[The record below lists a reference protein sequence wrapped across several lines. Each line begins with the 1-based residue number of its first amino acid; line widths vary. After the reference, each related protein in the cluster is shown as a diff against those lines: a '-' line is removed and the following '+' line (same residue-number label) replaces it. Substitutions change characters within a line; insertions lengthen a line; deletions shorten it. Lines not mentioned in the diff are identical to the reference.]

1 MKKILITGASGFIG
15 QNLIKKSLKL
25 NYLVCG
31 MTRKPLDFG
40 NYSNLKFFFIDNI
53 NSKEKLNEALQ
64 GIDCIIHCAGKTN
77 SSCKVDSLNLVN
89 VEFTKNLA
97 ESAFNV
103 GVKRF
108 IFLSSIKVNGESTTK
123 DNKIKIFN
131 YKDEPNPQDSYAI
144 SKKEAEKLL
153 QDIALKTGLEVVIV
167 RLPLVYGSGVK
178 GNLKRLI
185 KLIKLRIPLPF
196 KKIKNKRSLIGID
209 NVIDLLIRCIEHP
222 NAVGKTFLASDGK
235 DLSTP
240 ELMKLIASAMG
251 QSIKFFSF
259 PIGLLK
265 FLGFIFRKQNEIE
278 RLTGSLQIDISNT
291 KTTLNWTPSLSVE
304 EGIRRMIEGK

>member
-25 NYLVCG
+25 DYLVHG
-31 MTRKPLDFG
+31 ITRKHLYFG

-77 SSCKVDSLNLVN
+77 IGSNADNFKLIN
-89 VEFTKNLA
+89 VQFTKNLA
-97 ESAFNV
+97 ECAFKS

-108 IFLSSIKVNGESTTK
+108 IFLSSIKVNGENTTK
-123 DNKIKIFN
+123 ENKIKVFDHN
-131 YKDEPNPQDSYAI
+131 NDPNPQDSYAI

-185 KLIKLRIPLPF
+185 KLIKLRVPLPF

-222 NAVGKTFLASDGK
+222 NAVGKTFLASDGN

-265 FLGFIFRKQNEIE
+265 FLGSVLGKREEIN
-278 RLTGSLQIDISNT
+278 RLVGSLRIDNSYT
-291 KTTLNWTPSLSVE
+291 KKTLNWTPPLSVE
-304 EGIRRMIEGK
+304 EGIRRMVQGK

>member
-1 MKKILITGASGFIG
+1 MKKILITGATGFIA
-15 QNLIKKSLKL
+15 QNLIKKSLAL
-25 NYLVCG
+25 DYLVRG
-31 MTRKPLDFG
+31 ITRKPIDFG

-53 NSKEKLNEALQ
+53 NSKEKLNKALQ
-64 GIDCIIHCAGKTN
+64 GIDCIVHCAGKTN
-77 SSCKVDSLNLVN
+77 LSSNADNFKLIN
-89 VEFTKNLA
+89 VQFTKNLA
-97 ESAFNV
+97 ECALKA

-123 DNKIKIFN
+123 ANKIKVFN
-131 YKDEPNPQDSYAI
+131 YNDEPNPQDSYAI

-185 KLIKLRIPLPF
+185 KLIKLRVPLPF
-196 KKIKNKRSLIGID
+196 KKIKNKRSYIGID

-222 NAVGKTFLASDGK
+222 NAVGKIFLASDGK

-240 ELMKLIASAMG
+240 ELMNLIASAMNR
-251 QSIKFFSF
+251 SIKFFSF

-265 FLGFIFRKQNEIE
+265 FLGFIFKKQNEVD
-278 RLTGSLQIDISNT
+278 RLVGSLQIDNSYT
-291 KTTLNWTPSLSVE
+291 KKTLDWSPPISVE
-304 EGIRRMIEGK
+304 EGIRRMVQGK